1 MEMEMEMEMEIEMEI
16 EIEIEMEVE
25 VEGIRLRHIRPAYTY
40 QSILWFA
47 ADLLF
52 RVCANSVFNSRPCR
66 LRRPPLHR
74 FAVPLPSKEGRLTA
88 GSDEIETEVEGICL
102 WHIRPAYTHKSI
114 LVFAADL
121 FFRVCANSV
130 FNSRSC
136 RLRRPPLHRFAVPL
150 PSKEGRLTAGSDEI
164 ETEVEGICL
173 RHIRPAHTYQSI
185 LVFAADLLFRSSAN
199 FVCNSRACRLR
210 RPPLHRF
217 AVPLPSKEGR
227 LTAGSDEIEAEVE
240 GIRLRHIRPAHTY
253 QSILVFAADLLFRVC
268 ANSVFNSRACR
279 LRRPPFHR
287 FAVPLPSKEGR
298 NNYGGAAESQFSSLK
313 SQFFLFAAS

>member
-1 MEMEMEMEMEIEMEI
+1 MGMPDRAGKMEMEMEMEMEIEMEI

-102 WHIRPAYTHKSI
+102 
-114 LVFAADL
+114 
-121 FFRVCANSV
+121 
-130 FNSRSC
+130 
-136 RLRRPPLHRFAVPL
+136 
-150 PSKEGRLTAGSDEI
+150 
-164 ETEVEGICL
+164 

-199 FVCNSRACRLR
+199 FVC
-210 RPPLHRF
+210 
-217 AVPLPSKEGR
+217 
-227 LTAGSDEIEAEVE
+227 
-240 GIRLRHIRPAHTY
+240 
-253 QSILVFAADLLFRVC
+253 
-268 ANSVFNSRACR
+268 NSRACR